1 MLVNQPNPPNLN
13 GVWDFTISVTQ
24 TNGVCGIE
32 GGTSTKPMTITQ
44 SGQNII
50 IAGFADNPA
59 NKLSGTISESEFN
72 DCVINVSGSYLE
84 SEWYYYYFISL
95 RI

>member
-1 MLVNQPNPPNLN
+1 MEF
-13 GVWDFTISVTQ
+13 WDFTISVTQ

-72 DCVINVSGSYLE
+72 DCVTNVSGSYLE